1 MEAISYFC
9 GRLLVVVVV
18 VVKQAWQAEVLTP
31 ILQAVIS
38 KSIHSPIRTVPLS
51 LSHTPMMPTKL
62 IYNNLLKGFI
72 KCSLHFAQRESHA
85 AVGGWILNDVVLRLL
100 WCKNNEQL
108 FVYKLLLL

>member
-51 LSHTPMMPTKL
+51 LSLHTHSPTRIFQKGSPHMQK
-62 IYNNLLKGFI
+62 IYAAYLPKIFVSISFPNLLANFLKTKQCFGFR
-72 KCSLHFAQRESHA
+72 A
-85 AVGGWILNDVVLRLL
+85 
-100 WCKNNEQL
+100 
-108 FVYKLLLL
+108 